1 MPKVRRRS
9 YRTTY
14 RRRRQ
19 KVTLRS
25 TFHLS
30 VIFLA
35 SLAISIGIISIIM
48 SITNTIS
55 DHSGPYNVS
64 GAPTINAAFI
74 DKVLEYYD
82 SPAKGKG
89 QVLYDDGI
97 KYNVDP
103 AYALAFFMQESRM
116 GTQGVA
122 ATTHSLGNIRAS
134 TGYANYHGYRQY
146 GSWEEGFDDWY
157 KLISQQYIQ
166 DWGLHTIDQ
175 IIPVYAPNAD
185 NNNEQQYISA
195 IKYMVD
201 RWRSGHIG
209 IS

>member
-1 MPKVRRRS
+1 MPKVRKRS

-14 RRRRQ
+14 RRKRQ
-19 KVTLRS
+19 KFTLRS

-35 SLAISIGIISIIM
+35 CIAISIGIISIIISM
-48 SITNTIS
+48 TNTIS

-64 GAPTINAAFI
+64 GAPTISADFI
-74 DKVLEYYD
+74 EKVLEQYD

-89 QVLYDDGI
+89 QVLYNEGL
-97 KYNVDP
+97 KYNIDP

-122 ATTHSLGNIRAS
+122 AITHSLGNIRAS
-134 TGYANYHGYRQY
+134 AGYVNYHGYRQY
-146 GSWEEGFDDWY
+146 ASWDEGFEDWY

-166 DWGLHTIDQ
+166 DWGLHTVDQ

-201 RWRSGHIG
+201 RWRSGHIE